1 MSLKLRGGVTRGLDP
16 RVHLFRKMMD
26 GRVKPGHDDAGSRRD
41 AHHTRRAGIARVE
54 RVDRVEGLAAARL
67 CRLQGCFGITSE
79 SESNP
84 FIAANPATAL
94 NWMMLLKV
102 GCALTAAR
110 MAAAV
115 FGATV
120 LK

>member
-1 MSLKLRGGVTRGLDP
+1 MDRGSWIPAYAGMSGLQDC
-16 RVHLFRKMMD
+16 
-26 GRVKPGHDDAGSRRD
+26 SRRCS
-41 AHHTRRAGIARVE
+41 HHARGAGIAAARLVVE
-54 RVDRVEGLAAARL
+54 FVDLVEDLAAARL
-67 CRLQGCFGITSE
+67 CRLYGCFGMRAK

-84 FIAANPATAL
+84 FIAANPPTAL
-94 NWMMLLKV
+94 NWMILLKV

-120 LK
+120 LR